1 MWEGCPISKDGRH
14 KQKRKKGIC
23 EKPFFASLIRHCN
36 THGSVMTFSMAFS
49 IHSPK
54 KHRVKQ
60 RKFSELEAPHK
71 ERKEIE
77 KDETRKN
84 RKNNGLFYMSAFKV
98 VLNFTKHCICLR
110 K

>member
-1 MWEGCPISKDGRH
+1 
-14 KQKRKKGIC
+14 
-23 EKPFFASLIRHCN
+23 
-36 THGSVMTFSMAFS
+36 MTFSMAFS

-84 RKNNGLFYMSAFKV
+84 RKNNGLFYMSAFKG
-98 VLNFTKHCICLR
+98 VLNFTTIVFVYANKYV
-110 K
+110 